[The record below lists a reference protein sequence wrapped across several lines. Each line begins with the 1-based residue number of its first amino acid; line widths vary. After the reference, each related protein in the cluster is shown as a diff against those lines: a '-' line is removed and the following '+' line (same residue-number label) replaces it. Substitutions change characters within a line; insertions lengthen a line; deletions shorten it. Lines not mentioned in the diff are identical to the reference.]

1 MFSSNVQNHL
11 YFLVQILVEGKSFY
25 CEKVQGS
32 DVFVVVAGHCCGR
45 NMQARDCRRLI
56 FMAIVEETR
65 EVLVPEMEGPE
76 TFNMI
81 VVDIQHLDFQRFQ

>member
-1 MFSSNVQNHL
+1 
-11 YFLVQILVEGKSFY
+11 
-25 CEKVQGS
+25 
-32 DVFVVVAGHCCGR
+32 
-45 NMQARDCRRLI
+45 MQARDCRRLI

-81 VVDIQHLDFQRFQ
+81 VVQWTFNIWTFNVSNNVECPLGQMEHSQLFAV